1 MVYVDEEAT
10 AAKPILQIVV
20 IYSNTNTCYMKITR
34 LVSRKFGFAV
44 VFFYKERKESE
55 VIPIQSSDE
64 FRLLTKEK
72 DI

>member
-44 VFFYKERKESE
+44 VFFIKKERKA
-55 VIPIQSSDE
+55 
-64 FRLLTKEK
+64 R
-72 DI
+72 